1 MPTHQG
7 RALAKFSLGKYVFTR
22 GLAVMDMQIAATYD
36 TSGDASVRGS
46 GALAKLR
53 AFLRRHR
60 RCRAQFDWKS
70 ASGFKVISQ
79 QPAGETLNKGFPP
92 APAEIRAQL
101 RQLLAHPL
109 FTNSK
114 RYPVFLAYTVEQ
126 TLLGNSSD
134 LKERTIGVEA
144 FGRKPDYDANADPVV
159 RTTAAEVRKR
169 LIQYYYDPS
178 HAGEL
183 IIELSAGSYVPAFRQ
198 SNPQRM
204 DEAGNDS
211 AALKRDVADA
221 EIETTQ
227 GNVPSLVL
235 FPAPP
240 RTEYLPSH
248 TSPRSGRWIV
258 VAASLLLGAALGFA
272 IGRYRPFQTPSNM
285 DLFWEPITSSSNPTT
300 YCLGEPDYHAPHP
313 ASATTPTEDQIQ
325 TRLRLSGR
333 LNMSDVVTLTHTIA
347 PLAARHGAYR
357 VLPAAETSF
366 AQLREGPIV
375 LIGAF
380 DNPWTL
386 RITHG
391 LRYGFEGKDGWWGI
405 VDHRNA
411 QQNPW
416 TIQMSLPS
424 QNLATDYA
432 IVARIHDETTGQ
444 PVIIVAGISD
454 QGTEAASEVVY
465 NPVYLQSLLDK
476 APGTGT
482 V

>member
-1 MPTHQG
+1 MKIGVGVQSDLSTTRWRDAQQRTFH
-7 RALAKFSLGKYVFTR
+7 LAR
-22 GLAVMDMQIAATYD
+22 RR
-36 TSGDASVRGS
+36 SGHSCDSCWRI
-46 GALAKLR
+46 
-53 AFLRRHR
+53 
-60 RCRAQFDWKS
+60 RC
-70 ASGFKVISQ
+70 SQ
-79 QPAGETLNKGFPP
+79 TVNA
-92 APAEIRAQL
+92 IRYSW
-101 RQLLAHPL
+101 H
-109 FTNSK
+109 
-114 RYPVFLAYTVEQ
+114 YTVEQ

-198 SNPQRM
+198 SNPRRM
-204 DEAGNDS
+204 DESANDS
-211 AALKRDVADA
+211 AGLKRDVAEK

-227 GNVPSLVL
+227 ANAPSLVL

-240 RTEYLPSH
+240 RTEHLSTP
-248 TSPRSGRWIV
+248 TSPSNGRWIV
-258 VAASLLLGAALGFA
+258 AATSLLLAAALGFG
-272 IGRYRPFQTPSNM
+272 IGQYRPSQTPSNM
-285 DLFWEPITSSSNPTT
+285 DLFWEPITSSSSPTT
-300 YCLGEPDYHAPHP
+300 YCLGEPDYHAPQP
-313 ASATTPTEDQIQ
+313 VSSTVGTATTEDQIQ

-357 VLPAAETSF
+357 VLPASETSF

-405 VDHRNA
+405 VDHHN
-411 QQNPW
+411 QQQSRW
-416 TIQMSLPS
+416 KIQMSLPIE
-424 QNLATDYA
+424 NLASDYA

-476 APGTGT
+476 TPRDWNHRNLEAVIETHVIEDHPGPPEILAVDTW
-482 V
+482 